1 MSKPIV
7 ILQSRYNSKRLPGK
21 ALKKINNIPII
32 VLCAKRL
39 SNKGN
44 KVFVA
49 TSRQKNDDKIIS
61 ILKKY
66 KINYF
71 RGDINNVY
79 SRYVKIIK
87 NNFLKKDQLI
97 VRATGDNIVPDG
109 NLINLLTKTLKKK
122 KLNYIKINHLIHFL
136 PKGFSLEVFR
146 VGELLKLEKMK
157 LSKKHLE
164 HVTLKIYQKNK
175 IYKKFLIKELIQNKD
190 LSNYRLTIDTK
201 KDYLFVKDFIKNIKN
216 PFKISCFKILEKLKK
231 YINNTADI

>member
-122 KLNYIKINHLIHFL
+122 KIKLH
-136 PKGFSLEVFR
+136 
-146 VGELLKLEKMK
+146 
-157 LSKKHLE
+157 
-164 HVTLKIYQKNK
+164 KNK
-175 IYKKFLIKELIQNKD
+175 SFNTFFTKRFFLRSI
-190 LSNYRLTIDTK
+190 
-201 KDYLFVKDFIKNIKN
+201 
-216 PFKISCFKILEKLKK
+216 
-231 YINNTADI
+231 